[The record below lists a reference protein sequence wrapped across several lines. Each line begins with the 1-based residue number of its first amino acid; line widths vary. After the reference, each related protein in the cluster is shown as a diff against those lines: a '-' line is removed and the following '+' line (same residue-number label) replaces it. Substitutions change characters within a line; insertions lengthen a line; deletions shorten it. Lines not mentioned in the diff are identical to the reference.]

1 VRVGVGAFV
10 DDGRAVVVAD
20 GVGAV
25 VVGRGVVETA
35 VVAGVGDVRGC
46 VVGRVVVTR
55 PTVVPEAADVAV
67 ATLPDD
73 DVPVDGES
81 TAPEPRCTAAPPAV
95 GVTAPNASP
104 TAAGVGD
111 AAPERS
117 TGVGEHAVST
127 TEPASAAPTVQRA
140 VRAIAVRLSCAAIMR
155 ESSHMSRTGKRV
167 RMLAAVSCRPCA

>member
-10 DDGRAVVVAD
+10 DEGRAVVVAD
-20 GVGAV
+20 AVGAV

-35 VVAGVGDVRGC
+35 VVAGVDGVRGC
-46 VVGRVVVTR
+46 VVGPVVVTR
-55 PTVVPEAADVAV
+55 PTVFAEAAEVAV

-73 DVPVDGES
+73 DVPGDGES
-81 TAPEPRCTAAPPAV
+81 RAPEPRCTAPPAV
-95 GVTAPNASP
+95 RVTAPNASP